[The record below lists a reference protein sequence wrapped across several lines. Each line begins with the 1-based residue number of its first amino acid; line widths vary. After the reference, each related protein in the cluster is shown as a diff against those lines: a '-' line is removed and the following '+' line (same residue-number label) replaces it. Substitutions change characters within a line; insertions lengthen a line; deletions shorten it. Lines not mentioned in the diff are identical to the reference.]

1 MSLEPGQALSHYRLL
16 EQIGQGGMGVVWKAL
31 DTSLG
36 REVALK
42 LLPDDLGQDAERLAR
57 LEGEAR
63 ALAALNHP
71 NIVTIHS
78 IEEDEGRRFLA
89 MELLPGRPLAELI
102 PSDGFPVHEFLRI
115 ARPVVEAVGAAHR
128 RGVTHRDLKPR
139 NVMVAEGSVKVLDFG
154 LAQSPSLPPAAEV
167 SEQPTRTLAGERLVG
182 TLAYMAPERIEGLPA
197 DARSDIFSLGV
208 LLYEM
213 ATGRRPFDAGSA
225 AALISS
231 VLRDS
236 PVPPTR
242 LNPAYP
248 PRLDRIVA
256 RCLEKDPHYRW
267 PSAQDLLWEL
277 EQLAGEV
284 GAESRLE
291 RSIAVLPFA
300 DLSREKDQDYFC
312 EGIAEEILI
321 ALSAGGRPA
330 GGLAQLV
337 LPLRQGRGGRARDRG
352 APGRRRAAARQRP
365 PRRGPPADHRRAG
378 RRQERLP
385 HLGRALRP
393 RDARTSS
400 RSRTRSRRASSG
412 PSRSACRPVS
422 GRAWARPRPPDVQAY
437 DYYLRGRKFFYQYS
451 RRGMQFALEL
461 YSRAIEQDPSY
472 ARAYAGIAQCC
483 AFLYQ
488 NAGGHAED
496 LRRTDEAARRA
507 LELDPESAEAHA
519 ARGVAL
525 SLHGEHAR
533 AGAEFETAIRRDPD
547 LFEAHYFCA
556 RDCFARGDD
565 EGAVRHYE
573 AAMRARP
580 EDFQSP
586 LLAAQSYARLGRQ
599 AQADEARRRGVRLAE
614 EHLRLNPDDARALY
628 MGANGQVA
636 LGQLERGLEWAD
648 RALAIDPDEAMLLY
662 NIACIKSLAGAK
674 EQALDCLERSVRAG
688 LVLREWL
695 LHDPDLDPLRDDPR
709 FAELLRSID
718 AARPPAAL
726 AKAPSG

>member
-1 MSLEPGQALSHYRLL
+1 MSLEPGQTLSHYRLL

-42 LLPDDLGQDAERLAR
+42 LLPDELGQDAERLAR

-78 IEEDEGRRFLA
+78 IEEAEGRRFLA

-102 PSDGFPVHEFLRI
+102 PSDGFPVHELLRI

-139 NVMVAEGSVKVLDFG
+139 NVMVAEDSVKVLDFG
-154 LAQSPSLPPAAEV
+154 LAQSPSVAPAAEV

-231 VLRDS
+231 VLRDA

-277 EQLAGEV
+277 EQMAGEV
-284 GAESRLE
+284 GAELRLE

-321 ALSAGGRPA
+321 ALSGVGGLQVASRSSSFRFGKAEVDVREIGARLGVGALLHGSVRRAGDRLRITAELADTRSGFRIWAERYDREMRDVFAIQDEIAQSIARALEVSLPA
-330 GGLAQLV
+330 GE
-337 LPLRQGRGGRARDRG
+337 RAGRG
-352 APGRRRAAARQRP
+352 AP
-365 PRRGPPADHRRAG
+365 
-378 RRQERLP
+378 
-385 HLGRALRP
+385 
-393 RDARTSS
+393 S
-400 RSRTRSRRASSG
+400 
-412 PSRSACRPVS
+412 
-422 GRAWARPRPPDVQAY
+422 PPDVQAY
-437 DYYLRGRKFFYQYS
+437 DYYLRGRKFFYLYS

-461 YSRAIEQDPSY
+461 YSRAIERDASY

-496 LRRTDEAARRA
+496 LGRADEAARRA
-507 LELDPESAEAHA
+507 LALDPESAEAHA
-519 ARGVAL
+519 ACGVAL
-525 SLHGEHAR
+525 SLHGEHAQ
-533 AGAEFETAIRRDPD
+533 AGAEFETAIHSDPN
-547 LFEAHYFCA
+547 LFEAHYFYA

-580 EDFQSP
+580 DDFQSP

-614 EHLRLNPDDARALY
+614 AHLRLNPDDARALY

-662 NIACIKSLAGAK
+662 NIACIRSLAGAK
-674 EQALDCLERSVRAG
+674 ELALDCLERSVRAG
-688 LVLREWL
+688 LVLRDWL
-695 LHDPDLDPLRDDPR
+695 LHDPDLGPLRGEPR
-709 FAELLRSID
+709 FEAVLRSLAQTAD
-718 AARPPAAL
+718 QAPAS
-726 AKAPSG
+726 SG